1 MPCVNLLWGQPF
13 HSFSLQTSCYTLAT
27 KTYASCS
34 TDINGFDQRLHTF
47 WETASRLILI
57 LDTTH
62 SYMWAKEVQRVW
74 GEYVA
79 IQTCTFQKSID
90 PEYGNRGQVGT
101 FTQDWVHYNED
112 ADIYPGWSDKERTV
126 RAVYKVSKCWTDFT
140 FHLPTVEDIHNHWDS
155 SFPKCMKPLISY
167 IVTVSLICGG
177 NQSTLRKPLTCRKS
191 RTNFITLC
199 CTEYTSSERD
209 SNSH

>member
-34 TDINGFDQRLHTF
+34 TDINGFDQRLHTG
-47 WETASRLILI
+47 SRLILI

-90 PEYGNRGQVGT
+90 PEYGNVKHFKNIITHFQKK
-101 FTQDWVHYNED
+101 
-112 ADIYPGWSDKERTV
+112 IYPQ
-126 RAVYKVSKCWTDFT
+126 
-140 FHLPTVEDIHNHWDS
+140 H
-155 SFPKCMKPLISY
+155 
-167 IVTVSLICGG
+167 
-177 NQSTLRKPLTCRKS
+177 S
-191 RTNFITLC
+191 REHFITIHINIRH
-199 CTEYTSSERD
+199 YD
-209 SNSH
+209 SVFHMVIVHM